1 MIPVAW
7 ALSLFS
13 ALCACGG
20 DDEPNGDPES
30 DEGAR
35 GGGAEPSAADPNVGE
50 SDGSEPA
57 TGSVGEGDASEGSP
71 SAGSASEGNAAENDA
86 ALDPADR
93 VETAAPPAVSPEPAV
108 APPTPSLAW
117 VPCGDDFECADA
129 RVPRDYAEPLGPQY
143 RVAVTRL
150 PARDSARRIGPLFVN
165 FGGPGGDAVAT
176 LQAVGA
182 DAFRTL
188 SERFDLI
195 AIDPRGVGRSEAA
208 IDCRVD
214 QETEGL
220 YANPFLKP
228 SNLDVNFWMARAER
242 YVDACVQEN
251 LDVSRLVSTANV
263 ARDMDLVRAALG
275 EEQLSYLGLSYGSF
289 LGATYAA
296 LFPQS
301 YRALVLDG
309 ALDADQYINRPSE
322 GLREQSAAFE
332 VALARFFQACE
343 DDPDACSG
351 FGGADPRQTFDE
363 LVSAT
368 NAFPVNV
375 PGTGR
380 VLDGD
385 DILMGAV
392 SALYNKASWSVLAE
406 SLAALENGDPR
417 PLRAFAD
424 ASYGREGD
432 GTFAPITDRYFVL
445 SAAEQTYS
453 GDLDAMLASGAAA
466 ATDFEHFFWNTGYAE
481 LPLGLF
487 PGRSSGIYNGPFV
500 ASTAAPS
507 ILVVATTN
515 DPATPYQGSVRL
527 VESLGNARLLTMIGD
542 GHTAYGGNSPC
553 IDSAVEAYLEAGVVP
568 ELGTECEQTV
578 PFQALLSSDNRAA
591 FSSTPI
597 DGAPVTAERATSLA
611 SHLIVRGRLI
621 TF

>member
-1 MIPVAW
+1 VLFVGIRWPPR
-7 ALSLFS
+7 ALPSGRAGRWL
-13 ALCACGG
+13 
-20 DDEPNGDPES
+20 DPIE
-30 DEGAR
+30 
-35 GGGAEPSAADPNVGE
+35 ADLHGP
-50 SDGSEPA
+50 DPP
-57 TGSVGEGDASEGSP
+57 ASERSHFESSP
-71 SAGSASEGNAAENDA
+71 G
-86 ALDPADR
+86 P
-93 VETAAPPAVSPEPAV
+93 
-108 APPTPSLAW
+108 
-117 VPCGDDFECADA
+117 DFG
-129 RVPRDYAEPLGPQY
+129 V
-143 RVAVTRL
+143 
-150 PARDSARRIGPLFVN
+150 
-165 FGGPGGDAVAT
+165 PGGDAVAT

-228 SNLDVNFWMARAER
+228 SNLDVSFWMARAER

-275 EEQLSYLGLSYGSF
+275 EERLSSLGLSYGSF

-332 VALARFFQACE
+332 VALGRFFQACE
-343 DDPDACSG
+343 DDADACSG

-368 NAFPVNV
+368 NASPVNV

-432 GTFAPITDRYFVL
+432 GTFAPITPDRPRPIDHL
-445 SAAEQTYS
+445 
-453 GDLDAMLASGAAA
+453 LK
-466 ATDFEHFFWNTGYAE
+466 
-481 LPLGLF
+481 PLRGR
-487 PGRSSGIYNGPFV
+487 PGRPGV
-500 ASTAAPS
+500 
-507 ILVVATTN
+507 
-515 DPATPYQGSVRL
+515 DM
-527 VESLGNARLLTMIGD
+527 AR
-542 GHTAYGGNSPC
+542 
-553 IDSAVEAYLEAGVVP
+553 
-568 ELGTECEQTV
+568 
-578 PFQALLSSDNRAA
+578 ALLR
-591 FSSTPI
+591 
-597 DGAPVTAERATSLA
+597 LA
-611 SHLIVRGRLI
+611 HAH
-621 TF
+621 